1 MSVNNTASKVGK
13 TKGLVKNTI
22 ILTAGNFSSKIMT
35 VLLVPLYTSI
45 LSTAEYG
52 SYDIIYS
59 AINLLIPILT
69 LNIADGI
76 LRFSMEPQAQIRR
89 IAKIGFV
96 LVAASSVVVL
106 AGQILPN
113 APWSNAAGIHYFA
126 ALYCSTALYQIM
138 NSLTRGLNRMVDI
151 AVASVV
157 STAMLLILNI
167 LFLLVMNMGLGGFFV
182 ANILSQAVPA
192 LYLFIRARK
201 AVFTS
206 TQASG
211 DQELYVRMVRY
222 SAPLAITLIGW
233 WLLNTADRYIV
244 LWFCGVE
251 ANGLYSAA
259 YRIPNMINTIS
270 TIFIQAWQ
278 VSVVKSFDAD
288 DSDGFLRNTFAL
300 VESLL
305 VVICAVAIPLS
316 PFIASVLFQGDFY
329 KAWVYV
335 PLLLVYSMINSMS
348 GMWTPFFSARFANK
362 PIVVSTIAGGA
373 ISIGLAVLLVP
384 CIGVHGAVVSSI
396 IGAFV
401 NWAYRGCQNKRNI
414 NASFKMHRSMIAQ
427 ALLITS
433 AGLTISGLEWASKAL
448 LSVVV
453 IASLVFIY
461 RQEIRSGVHL
471 VALGIRNSIRKAGS
485 SR

>member
-1 MSVNNTASKVGK
+1 MVVNDTASKIGK

-35 VLLVPLYTSI
+35 VLLVPLYTSV

-89 IAKIGFV
+89 ITKIGFV
-96 LVAASSVVVL
+96 LVATSSVVVL
-106 AGQILPN
+106 AGQMLPD
-113 APWSNAAGIHYFA
+113 APWSNAAGIYYFA

-151 AVASVV
+151 AVAGVV
-157 STAMLLILNI
+157 STAMLLVLNI
-167 LFLLVMNMGLGGFFV
+167 LFLLVMDMGLDGFFV
-182 ANILSQAVPA
+182 ANILSQALPA

-201 AVFTS
+201 AVFAKTS
-206 TQASG
+206 TRG
-211 DQELYVRMVRY
+211 DQGLYLRMVRY

-244 LWFCGVE
+244 LWFCGVD

-278 VSVVKSFDAD
+278 VSVVKSFDVD
-288 DSDGFLRNTFAL
+288 DKDGFLRNTFAS

-305 VVICAVAIPLS
+305 VVICGVAIPLS
-316 PFIASVLFQGDFY
+316 PLIASVLFQGEFY
-329 KAWVYV
+329 QAWVYV
-335 PLLLVYSMINSMS
+335 PLLLVYAMVNSMS
-348 GMWTPFFSARFANK
+348 GMWTPFFSARFVNK
-362 PIVVSTIAGGA
+362 PIVVSTIVGGA
-373 ISIGLAVLLVP
+373 ISIGMAVFLVP
-384 CIGVHGAVVSSI
+384 YIGVQGAVVSSVV
-396 IGAFV
+396 GAFI
-401 NWAYRGCQNKRNI
+401 NWAYRGYQNKRNI
-414 NASFKMHRSMIAQ
+414 NASFKMRRSIIAQ
-427 ALLITS
+427 VLLIVS
-433 AGLTISGLEWASKAL
+433 AGSTISDLDWTTKAL
-448 LSVVV
+448 LSAIV
-453 IASLVFIY
+453 IALLILIYHKEIRGGVRLVTLN
-461 RQEIRSGVHL
+461 IRSGM
-471 VALGIRNSIRKAGS
+471 GKAGS